1 MKLETIAVLNN
12 FMKDYEKA
20 TNSHNFDN
28 VRLLI
33 EENAVERPFNAGDVI
48 MRTGQYIKS
57 TALVLEGRVKIYREN
72 NEGGEF
78 LMYYLGPG
86 DACAVSM
93 ICAIQSQTS
102 EIMAQAEEYTKV
114 LMIPIQLMDE
124 LMGKYK
130 SWYQFVIQTYRS
142 RFDELLSVVDNIA
155 FRNMDERL
163 EFYLKRH
170 ADKSGKKNIELSH
183 QQIADDLNSS
193 REVISRL
200 LKKMEQRNLV
210 KLYRNMIELT

>member
-1 MKLETIAVLNN
+1 MNWKEQFPQFETGLIDVIEKEAVQRE
-12 FMKDYEKA
+12 Y
-20 TNSHNFDN
+20 
-28 VRLLI
+28 
-33 EENAVERPFNAGDVI
+33 NAGDII

-57 TALVLEGRVKIYREN
+57 TTLVLKGQIKIYREN
-72 NEGGEF
+72 NDGGEF

-86 DACAVSM
+86 EACALSM
-93 ICAIQSQTS
+93 ICAIQSHTS
-102 EIMAQAEEYTKV
+102 EIMARAEEATEV

-124 LMGKYK
+124 LMNKYK
-130 SWYQFVIQTYRS
+130 SWYQFVIQTYRG
-142 RFDELLSVVDNIA
+142 RFDELLSVIDNIA

-170 ADKSGKKNIELSH
+170 AEKTGKNAIEVSH

-210 KLYRNMIELT
+210 RLNRNMIELISE

>member
-1 MKLETIAVLNN
+1 
-12 FMKDYEKA
+12 
-20 TNSHNFDN
+20 
-28 VRLLI
+28 
-33 EENAVERPFNAGDVI
+33 
-48 MRTGQYIKS
+48 
-57 TALVLEGRVKIYREN
+57 
-72 NEGGEF
+72 
-78 LMYYLGPG
+78 
-86 DACAVSM
+86 
-93 ICAIQSQTS
+93 
-102 EIMAQAEEYTKV
+102 MAKAEEDTEV
-114 LMIPIQLMDE
+114 LMIPVQLMDD
-124 LMGKYK
+124 LMNKYK

-170 ADKSGKKNIELSH
+170 VDTTGKKSIELSH

-210 KLYRNMIELT
+210 KLHRNMSELL

>member
-1 MKLETIAVLNN
+1 MNWKQLFPQFEPGLI
-12 FMKDYEKA
+12 D
-20 TNSHNFDN
+20 
-28 VRLLI
+28 LI
-33 EENAVERPFNAGDVI
+33 EKNAVERSFKTGEVI

-57 TALVLEGRVKIYREN
+57 TVLVLEGQIKIYREN
-72 NEGGEF
+72 ADGGEF

-86 DACAVSM
+86 QACAVSM

-102 EIMAQAEEYTKV
+102 EVMAQAEEDTEV
-114 LMIPIQLMDE
+114 LMIPIQLMDD
-124 LMGKYK
+124 MMNKYK

-163 EFYLKRH
+163 EFYLKRY
-170 ADKSGKKNIELSH
+170 AGKSGKKTIELSH

-200 LKKMEQRNLV
+200 LKKMEQQKLV
-210 KLYRNMIELT
+210 KLYRNMIELV

>member
-1 MKLETIAVLNN
+1 MNWKQLFPQFEP
-12 FMKDYEKA
+12 E
-20 TNSHNFDN
+20 
-28 VRLLI
+28 LI
-33 EENAVERPFNAGDVI
+33 ELIEKNAVERSFNAGDVI

-57 TALVLEGRVKIYREN
+57 TVLVLEGRIKIYREN

-78 LMYYLGPG
+78 LMYYLGAG
-86 DACAVSM
+86 DACAISM
-93 ICAIQSQTS
+93 ICAIQSKTS
-102 EIMAQAEEYTKV
+102 EIMAQAEESTEV

-124 LMGKYK
+124 LMSKYK

-170 ADKSGKKNIELSH
+170 AGKTKKKFVELSH

-200 LKKMEQRNLV
+200 LKKMEQRQLV
-210 KLYRNMIELT
+210 KLHRNMIELA

>member
-1 MKLETIAVLNN
+1 MNWKKLFPQFEP
-12 FMKDYEKA
+12 E
-20 TNSHNFDN
+20 
-28 VRLLI
+28 LI
-33 EENAVERPFNAGDVI
+33 ELIEKNAVERSFNAGDVI

-57 TALVLEGRVKIYREN
+57 TVLVLEGRIKIYREN

-86 DACAVSM
+86 DACAISM

-102 EIMAQAEEYTKV
+102 EIMAQAEEHTEV
-114 LMIPIQLMDE
+114 LMLPIQLMDE

-170 ADKSGKKNIELSH
+170 AAKTDKKVIGLSH

-210 KLYRNMIELT
+210 KLHRNMIELT

>member
-1 MKLETIAVLNN
+1 MNWKQLFPQFEP
-12 FMKDYEKA
+12 E
-20 TNSHNFDN
+20 
-28 VRLLI
+28 LI
-33 EENAVERPFNAGDVI
+33 EIIEKQAVERKFNTGDTI

-57 TALVLEGRVKIYREN
+57 TVLILEGRIKIYREN
-72 NEGGEF
+72 EEGGEF

-86 DACAVSM
+86 QACAISM

-102 EIMAQAEEYTKV
+102 EITAIAEEDTEV
-114 LMIPIQLMDE
+114 LMLPIQLMDE
-124 LMGKYK
+124 LMNKYK

-170 ADKSGKKNIELSH
+170 VAVTGKKTIEISH
-183 QQIADDLNSS
+183 QQLADDLNSS
-193 REVISRL
+193 REVMSRL
-200 LKKMEQRNLV
+200 LKKMEQRKLV
-210 KLYRNMIELT
+210 KLNRNMIELI